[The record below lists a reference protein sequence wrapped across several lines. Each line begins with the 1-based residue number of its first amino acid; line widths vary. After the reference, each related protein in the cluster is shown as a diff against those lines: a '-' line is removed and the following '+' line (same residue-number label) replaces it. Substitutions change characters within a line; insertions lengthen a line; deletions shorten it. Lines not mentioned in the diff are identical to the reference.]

1 VAFTLTRIVVLAV
14 ALLGFYFWL
23 PYDRATVT
31 ETWAT
36 VVVALAVLGAV
47 NVLQLRAVANADTP
61 WLRGI
66 EALVVSA
73 LVLLVTFASVYLSMS
88 GRDAA
93 AFDEPL
99 DHVDSLYFTLTTL
112 TTIGYGDIAPV
123 SSSARV
129 RGDVPDGRRRDRGR
143 RVRQA
148 RRVDRAHATVRSR
161 TGGVRRNRDG

>member
-36 VVVALAVLGAV
+36 VVVALAALGAV

-129 RGDVPDGRRRDRGR
+129 AVMFQMVVDVIVVG
-143 RVRQA
+143 VF
-148 RRVDRAHATVRSR
+148 VKLVVSTVRTRLSEV
-161 TGGVRRNRDG
+161 GPEE

>member
-1 VAFTLTRIVVLAV
+1 MAFTLTRIVVLAV

-36 VVVALAVLGAV
+36 VFVALAVLGAV

-112 TTIGYGDIAPV
+112 TTIGFGDIAPV
-123 SSSARV
+123 SSAARIAV
-129 RGDVPDGRRRDRGR
+129 MFQMVVDVIVVG
-143 RVRQA
+143 VF
-148 RRVDRAHATVRSR
+148 VKLVVSTVRTRLSEV
-161 TGGVRRNRDG
+161 GLEE

>member
-129 RGDVPDGRRRDRGR
+129 AVMFQMVVDVIVVG
-143 RVRQA
+143 VF
-148 RRVDRAHATVRSR
+148 VKLVVSTVRTRLSEV
-161 TGGVRRNRDG
+161 GPEE

>member
-123 SSSARV
+123 SSSARIAV
-129 RGDVPDGRRRDRGR
+129 MFQMVVDVIVVG
-143 RVRQA
+143 VF
-148 RRVDRAHATVRSR
+148 VKLVVSTVRTRLSEV
-161 TGGVRRNRDG
+161 GPEE